1 MLNDDELQALF
12 DELGTPAQGQK
23 AIRWIRANSPVRRTD
38 GGSISNS
45 VRYCSFKMGTTVDC
59 EAYHT
64 EYAAAVTWDHDTETI
79 EFYGQPYHLTIV
91 QTAPSGRRPSF
102 QYVPD
107 FLRVTRTGFQ
117 FVECKLEEELVKL
130 AREKPHMFTVG
141 QSGEWRRIAA
151 EQAAAELGATFVI
164 RSSRENV
171 WALIENLEFL
181 RDYKAWKPQNDAA
194 QIARLH
200 ERIARRPWS
209 TIASV
214 LDDLPDIADTLYS
227 EISCGRVVFDLPSDR
242 LTNPQEALV
251 FRDQYAA
258 VAYRSFAKSETASPS
273 QSVTLSIS
281 PGARFQWDGR
291 LWEVLNRGDS
301 SIACRSIDETPG
313 CYSNFIEL
321 TPAVLDE
328 LAQQGKIIP
337 VVDKP
342 LADLRDALAI
352 LERVSVQKLEIAVE
366 RYRVLF
372 EPDAAT
378 TLAHRTPRT
387 QRYWLA
393 AYREAELHYGYGFIG
408 LVPNVEQCQ
417 GNRCR
422 KIAPPVI
429 DIMQHVYQDKWT
441 KPQRKTMTAMYG
453 LVISRCTEQGFRP
466 PSRKTFA
473 AEIKKL
479 KTPKDVVKRL
489 GSRVAYELEPI
500 IPYWWIGPTTPPH
513 GTHPFHIAHI
523 DHTPLP
529 IRVRAR
535 LNGRVLKSIWLTLM
549 VCTFTRRILA
559 YYLTFDPPSYRS
571 CMMVIR
577 ECVRRHGRVSQFLV
591 VDRGPEF
598 ESIYFEQLVA
608 NLKCHKKRR
617 KTARPHDGS
626 VIESLFG
633 TTEEAFVHNLLG
645 NTQAESQYRKV
656 TKETSPSRLAIWTYE
671 TLSREFERYLNTV
684 YDRNHHTALGCSPL
698 EAYNAGIALTGRRH
712 HVRIVFN
719 EAFLLMSM
727 PSTAKGTAKVTVRGI
742 KVNYCYYSS
751 PALRILS
758 AIGERVPVRFDPF
771 NMGIAYAYIENKW
784 HECHSEHYVVF
795 RGRSQREVQLAS
807 ERLREKFRLAGTQ
820 ESVNAQRLADFLTT
834 AEAEEAL
841 ALQRLHQLEMESA
854 VSTVTQDVLSE
865 SASTD
870 KVVDLGTDEYI
881 PYQPKILEEF

>member
-1 MLNDDELQALF
+1 MFNDDELQTLF
-12 DELGTPAQGQK
+12 DELGTPVQGQK
-23 AIRWIRANSPVRRTD
+23 AIRWIRSNSPVRRTD

-45 VRYCSFKMGTTVDC
+45 VRYCSLKMGTTVDC

-64 EYAAAVTWDHDTETI
+64 EYAAAVTWDHDDETI

-91 QTAPSGRRPSF
+91 QTAPSGRRSSF

-107 FLRVTRTGFQ
+107 FLRITRAGFQ
-117 FVECKLEEELVKL
+117 FVECKLEEDLVKL
-130 AREKPHMFTVG
+130 AREKPHMYTVD

-151 EQAAAELGATFVI
+151 EQAAADLGATFVI
-164 RSSRENV
+164 RSSRENA

-181 RDYKAWKPQNDAA
+181 RDYKAWKPQNDVT
-194 QIARLH
+194 QIAGLH
-200 ERIARRPWS
+200 ERIASRPWS

-214 LDDLPDIADTLYS
+214 LNDLPDIADTLYS
-227 EISCGRVVFDLPSDR
+227 EISSGRVVFDLPSDR
-242 LTNPQEALV
+242 LTNPQEAMV
-251 FRDQYAA
+251 FRDRHAA
-258 VAYRSFAKSETASPS
+258 VAYRSFAKSETTSPR
-273 QSVTLSIS
+273 QSVTLSIG

-291 LWEVLNRGDS
+291 LWEALNRGDS
-301 SIACRSIDETPG
+301 SIACRSIDEKAG
-313 CYSNFIEL
+313 CHSNFIEL
-321 TPAVLDE
+321 TPTVLDE

-342 LADLRDALAI
+342 LADRRDALAI
-352 LERVSVQKLEIAVE
+352 LERVSVQKLQIAVE

-372 EPDAAT
+372 EPNTAT
-378 TLAHRTPRT
+378 TLVHCTLRT
-387 QRYWLA
+387 QKYWLA
-393 AYREAELHYGYGFIG
+393 GYRRAERTYGYGFIG
-408 LVPNVEQCQ
+408 LVPNVTQSQ
-417 GNRCR
+417 GNHCR
-422 KIAPPVI
+422 KIAQPVI
-429 DIMQHVYQDKWT
+429 DVMQHVYQEKWT

-453 LVISRCTEQGFRP
+453 LVINLCDQQGFRP

-473 AEIKKL
+473 AEIRKL

-500 IPYWWIGPTTPPH
+500 VPYWWIGPTTPPH

-535 LNGRVLKSIWLTLM
+535 LDGRVLKTIWLTLM

-577 ECVRRHGRVSQFLV
+577 ECVRRHGRVPQFIV
-591 VDRGPEF
+591 TDRGPDF
-598 ESIYFEQLVA
+598 ESIYFEQLLA
-608 NLKCHKKRR
+608 ALKCHKKRR

-633 TTEEAFVHNLLG
+633 TTQEAFIHNLLG

-656 TKETSPSRLAIWTYE
+656 TKEISPSRLAIWTYE
-671 TLSREFERYLNTV
+671 TFSRKFEEYLNKV
-684 YDRNHHTALGCSPL
+684 YDKNHHTALGCSPL
-698 EAYNAGIALTGRRH
+698 EAYNTGIELTGRRH
-712 HVRIVFN
+712 HVRVLYN
-719 EAFLLMSM
+719 DAFMLMTM

-758 AIGERVPVRFDPF
+758 RIGERVPVRFDPF
-771 NMGIAYAYIENKW
+771 DMGIAYAYIENKW

-807 ERLREKFRLAGTQ
+807 ERLREKFRLAGAQ

-834 AEAEEAL
+834 AEAEEAV
-841 ALQRLHQLEMESA
+841 ALQRLHQLEMETSEPVLA
-854 VSTVTQDVLSE
+854 KSQSNEITSPEDVVHLDTSDY
-865 SASTD
+865 A
-870 KVVDLGTDEYI
+870 